1 VRPTG
6 AKPGRGA
13 AEADGARFPY
23 LAADRDSRENRL
35 MTLALYDDNMT
46 WEICID
52 ACQGKGQNLAG
63 IE

>member
-1 VRPTG
+1 
-6 AKPGRGA
+6 
-13 AEADGARFPY
+13 
-23 LAADRDSRENRL
+23 
-35 MTLALYDDNMT
+35 MTLALYDENMT